1 MAPSLP
7 FFSRSSLFRKEGG
20 VISAGHHSAM
30 APGGAPS
37 KLSHFCL
44 KLVASRWLRNAAS
57 LTAFRNLGQQ
67 MAQFSE
73 FQLIDANSARYELPA
88 DAEFFACTAYNGERH
103 YSEPK
108 LVSSYNS
115 GENIGRMFDGQT
127 STKWGPYRYVGHF
140 PIFDFDTGETL
151 MAPGGSYDATFYE
164 THFGYGNNIFG
175 PVAVVVDVS
184 SKPVDLATFSRW
196 QLINAND
203 NASQTN
209 RTIVEVEVLGSGDG
223 KTWWRLAVSNNANAT
238 NTNYAVVHSGSLVPR
253 KGDLWSDLDLADRD
267 WANGIAV
274 DGI

>member
-20 VISAGHHSAM
+20 VIAAHHTAM

-37 KLSHFCL
+37 KLSFFCV
-44 KLVASRWLRNAAS
+44 KFVAARFLRNCAS
-57 LTAFRNLGQQ
+57 LSAFRSLGQN
-67 MAQFSE
+67 MAQLSE
-73 FQLIDANSARYELPA
+73 VQFIDANGSRYELPA
-88 DAEFFACTAYNGERH
+88 DAEFNAYTAYDGERH

-127 STKWGPYRYVGHF
+127 STKWGPYRYVGHT

-151 MAPGGSYDATFYE
+151 MVPGGSYDATFYQ
-164 THFGYGNNIFG
+164 THFGYGNNVFA

-184 SKPVDLATFSRW
+184 SKPIDLATFSRW
-196 QLINAND
+196 QLLNAND

-209 RTIVEVEVLGSGDG
+209 RTIVEAEVLGSGDG
-223 KTWWRLAVSNNANAT
+223 KTWWRLAVSNNVNAT
-238 NTNYAVVHSGSLVPR
+238 NTNYAVVHSGSLIPR
-253 KGDLWSDLDLADRD
+253 KGDLWSDLDLAGRD